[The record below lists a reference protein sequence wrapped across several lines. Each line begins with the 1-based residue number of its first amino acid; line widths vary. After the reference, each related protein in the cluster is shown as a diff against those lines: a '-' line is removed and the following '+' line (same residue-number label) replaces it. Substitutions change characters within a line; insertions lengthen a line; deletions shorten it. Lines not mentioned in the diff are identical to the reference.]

1 MKSSGK
7 CPKCGC
13 SNIISEAEA
22 IDVRGDETILATFEK
37 PKALIF
43 KGIKRQT
50 TISPWI
56 CSSCGYVEFYADSP
70 ASLTRP
76 ATP

>member
-7 CPKCGC
+7 CPKCGG
-13 SNIISEAEA
+13 SDIISDAKV

-43 KGIKRQT
+43 KGMRQQT
-50 TISPWI
+50 AVSPLI
-56 CSSCGYVEFYADSP
+56 CASCGYVEFYADTP
-70 ASLTRP
+70 ASLVQP
-76 ATP
+76 ASP